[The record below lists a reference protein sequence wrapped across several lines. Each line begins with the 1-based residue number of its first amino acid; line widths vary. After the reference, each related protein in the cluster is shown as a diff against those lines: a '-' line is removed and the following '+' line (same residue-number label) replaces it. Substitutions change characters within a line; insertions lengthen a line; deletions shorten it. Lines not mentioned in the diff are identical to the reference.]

1 MKGLPWKKVPLID
14 RTRTAAHGRHEIRRL
29 KAVTVPRLP
38 FSHVGQ
44 ALQIVR
50 RGTPG
55 APGK

>member
-1 MKGLPWKKVPLID
+1 MPLID